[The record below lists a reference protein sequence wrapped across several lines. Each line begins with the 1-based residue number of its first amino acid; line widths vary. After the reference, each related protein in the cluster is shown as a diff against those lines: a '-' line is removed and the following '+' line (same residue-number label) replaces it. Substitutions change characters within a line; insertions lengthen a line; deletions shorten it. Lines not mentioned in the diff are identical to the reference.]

1 MELNC
6 SCYTQ
11 QILGT
16 LLEDLKV
23 ARAIQIVRDSFAMA
37 TTTLDQVAR
46 TGAFHHYS
54 PYRFLREYKEFAYA
68 IMSMPLTADGMFGAP
83 FDKKVEGKR
92 FYLRYC
98 THHILHLH
106 LVNVRR
112 LLFSM
117 RPRVNDFRLR
127 PPQHAYNF
135 KDRKTY
141 NF

>member
-16 LLEDLKV
+16 LLEHLKV
-23 ARAIQIVRDSFAMA
+23 ARAIQIAMA

-68 IMSMPLTADGMFGAP
+68 IMSMPLTADGDVWCP
-83 FDKKVEGKR
+83 
-92 FYLRYC
+92 
-98 THHILHLH
+98 I
-106 LVNVRR
+106 
-112 LLFSM
+112 
-117 RPRVNDFRLR
+117 
-127 PPQHAYNF
+127 
-135 KDRKTY
+135 
-141 NF
+141 